1 MLQFLIIYYWDAF
14 ALLKMHQARST
25 NLTVQIE
32 FPIPV
37 AASRAHGLLL
47 CSPDSRMA
55 SLDVSSAVPAS
66 SSNSN
71 PSSASAASAYLCP
84 TCLQTFACGARR
96 AHELECGYS
105 YCAFC
110 AECFSQSRYK
120 KASTAPSARDAHQKK
135 CGQKQASQP
144 PVRLL
149 PLHLCLLAHK
159 WSNSSTAPVERL
171 VSNQPFLQRV
181 IAQKDASGDTALHLL
196 CGQLADRWRYHSFER
211 HSAESRVSGPVSL
224 FHAFLKA
231 GADVFARSKHGTT
244 PYCCLFPINDLTER
258 HGSPPGEAVELF
270 HEIVRRYC
278 DRPQP
283 IGSPPPSHSLV
294 HIAAALQVPP
304 THASVQRLLQRDGLQ
319 SLLVADAQH
328 RTPTTL
334 AVQCNRSHGPSTS
347 ISDYDAPDCSP
358 PVALEWLKLLVNT
371 AKPRAVQMAH
381 LWTALEVC
389 LKGARSDRT
398 PSEVL
403 YHILQLGGPT
413 LFQQEPSVSISSA
426 SSSFDSSFTKTIFDR
441 CPNDSTLQL
450 LLVRAYG
457 AGYGPLRS
465 LYPKLFQRVAEAG
478 WLESLQLLL
487 TFPWVDDLD
496 CSEPDAAEPLHCTAW
511 YVLWPDAWRSQKVQ
525 PGREEAVIQMLLS
538 HATLTP
544 RLPLTSRLLEARVAG
559 AASFLNE
566 DGERRSG
573 CDEGPSDSIIQERI
587 RLVRRI
593 LILRPAMSLVLPTKV
608 SSSAWWQTQ
617 QKTILD
623 RVPNDEVLYL
633 LLQDDRSVEA
643 LKVLRDHQRREAERY
658 NDSYLPADVPCAVTA
673 WMNQLRRFKDPKH
686 ERYHLAPQYYYCTQD
701 PTERADRIARL
712 FMTRGNEWSEIWC
725 QQYFKEMFA
734 CQQSGDFPS
743 KYPRLRSVFLLQL
756 ARDGVAPRL
765 REVLSDPYQ
774 RACHSF
780 CQAWIVEVRE
790 MLRRHLCP
798 DQNDTLPNLLL
809 SFVFGDDPTTPIP
822 IGALV

>member
-1 MLQFLIIYYWDAF
+1 
-14 ALLKMHQARST
+14 
-25 NLTVQIE
+25 
-32 FPIPV
+32 
-37 AASRAHGLLL
+37 
-47 CSPDSRMA
+47 MA
-55 SLDVSSAVPAS
+55 SLDVPLAVPAS
-66 SSNSN
+66 SSSSSGSN

-84 TCLQTFACGARR
+84 ACLLTFSAGARR
-96 AHELECGYS
+96 AHELECGHS

-149 PLHLCLLAHK
+149 PLHLYFLAHK
-159 WSNSSTAPVERL
+159 WSDSSASPVEQL
-171 VSNQPFLQRV
+171 VNNQPFLRRV
-181 IAQKDASGDTALHLL
+181 VAQKDASGDTALHLL
-196 CGQLADRWRYHSFER
+196 CGQIAGRWRYPSFER
-211 HSAESRVSGPVSL
+211 HRAESCVSGPVSL

-231 GADVFARSKHGTT
+231 GADVFACNNQGRT
-244 PYCCLFPINDLTER
+244 PCCCLFPIKDLTDR
-258 HGSPPGEAVELF
+258 HGSPPVEAIELF
-270 HEIVRRYC
+270 HEIVRGYC

-283 IGSPPPSHSLV
+283 ARAPPPPPPHSLI
-294 HIAAALQVPP
+294 HIAAALQVLPSHP
-304 THASVQRLLQRDGLQ
+304 SVQRLLQRDGPQ
-319 SLLVADAQH
+319 SLLVADAHQ

-334 AVQCNRSHGPSTS
+334 AVQCNHSNGPSTS
-347 ISDYDAPDCSP
+347 IYDYDAPDRSP
-358 PVALEWLKLLVNT
+358 PAALEWLTLLVNT
-371 AKPRAVQMAH
+371 AKSTAVQMAH
-381 LWTALEVC
+381 LWSALEVC

-403 YHILQLGGPT
+403 YHILRLGGT
-413 LFQQEPSVSISSA
+413 ALFQLEPSVSISAA
-426 SSSFDSSFTKTIFDR
+426 SSAFDSSDIKTLFDR
-441 CPNDSTLQL
+441 CPNDSILQL

-457 AGYGPLRS
+457 AGHGPLRS
-465 LYPKLFQRVAEAG
+465 LYPKLFRRVAEAG

-496 CSEPDAAEPLHCTAW
+496 CSEPDAAEPPHCTAW

-525 PGREEAVIQMLLS
+525 PGREESVIRMLLS

-544 RLPLTSRLLEARVAG
+544 RLPLTSRLLAARVAG
-559 AASFLNE
+559 AASFVNE
-566 DGERRSG
+566 DGERRSS
-573 CDEGPSDSIIQERI
+573 CDDGPSDSTIQERI
-587 RLVRRI
+587 HLVRRI
-593 LILRPAMSLVLPTKV
+593 LILRPAMSFVLPAKV

-623 RVPNDEVLYL
+623 HVPNDEVLYL

-643 LKVLRDHQRREAERY
+643 LEVMRDHQRREAERY
-658 NDSYLPADVPCAVTA
+658 NDSYLPAGVPCAVTA

-686 ERYHLAPQYYYCTQD
+686 ERHHYPPQYCHCFED
-701 PTERADRIARL
+701 PAERVDCISRL
-712 FMTRGNEWSEIWC
+712 FMKRSNEWSEIWC

-743 KYPRLRSVFLLQL
+743 RYPRLRSVFLLQL
-756 ARDGVAPRL
+756 ARDGVSPRL

-790 MLRRHLCP
+790 MLRGHLCP

-809 SFVFGDDPTTPIP
+809 SFVFGDDPTTPVP
-822 IGALV
+822 INAPV